1 MSEASGSYTWS
12 GSLQSTNI
20 RALYERCQKLR
31 LTGRM
36 VLSQGESSLEIIWIA
51 GEPIENEGDQGTR
64 SLPLWN
70 QGDFLVEQRMPDFKG
85 QLTKGIEMSGA
96 LKPGLCQALYKLCS
110 DNALSADVEI
120 KRSSG
125 ETAQV
130 RFATGKAETATIAG
144 QNESALSAISK
155 LGSWVDG
162 SYRVVLRPK
171 FDEAST
177 QVPAEA
183 SKKRR
188 DSSDKFDLTGSVS
201 IDVSKGGPAEWPPKL
216 KPGDSLGG
224 AVPKP
229 TPAAPAPAGGDKKP
243 GAPTPASAGKRISAD
258 NLALMAPSAL
268 PTQPLS
274 VLARSQIA
282 KEATKKPSGGSKA
295 VVVISVLVI
304 VLCAAAIAGI
314 LVLR

>member
-1 MSEASGSYTWS
+1 MAEASSSYSWS
-12 GSLQSTNI
+12 GSLQATNI

-36 VLSQGESSLEIIWIA
+36 VLSQGESSLEITWIA

-85 QLTKGIEMSGA
+85 QLTKGIELSGA

-155 LGSWVDG
+155 LGAWVDG

-171 FDEAST
+171 FDEAAT
-177 QVPAEA
+177 QIPAEA
-183 SKKRR
+183 AKKRR

-201 IDVSKGGPAEWPPKL
+201 LDVSKGGPVDWPPKL

-224 AVPKP
+224 SVPKP
-229 TPAAPAPAGGDKKP
+229 TPTPPAGADKKST
-243 GAPTPASAGKRISAD
+243 PTPASSAKRISAD
-258 NLALMAPSAL
+258 NLAQMAPSAL

-282 KEATKKPSGGSKA
+282 KETKKPSGSRT
-295 VVVISVLVI
+295 VVLISVLVI
-304 VLCAAAIAGI
+304 VLCAAAIVGI
-314 LVLR
+314 LVMR